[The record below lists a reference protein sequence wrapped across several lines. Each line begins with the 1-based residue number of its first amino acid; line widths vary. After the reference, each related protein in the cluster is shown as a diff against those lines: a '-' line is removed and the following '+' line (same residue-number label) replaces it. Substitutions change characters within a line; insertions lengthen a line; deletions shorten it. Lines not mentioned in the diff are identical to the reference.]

1 MVRFLK
7 KRGKQSIQDGLN
19 AYGTEFLKLNVAVWL
34 LLFFLFFFVVLQHK
48 QDVDYILTLNEFYS
62 QLDELNG
69 ELYEDIT
76 GAEQESSEIMDKRLQ
91 RMRRNL
97 KILKQLKAADNFR
110 RNVDDLND
118 MFDMYAQ
125 NVRHIYECL
134 SKDETENVF
143 SIYGETQEIFN
154 YLNKD
159 FQRIYT
165 QLLNYVEETENRQY
179 IQKLFILG
187 VSVVFFFMLTKNRMK
202 KGKGLVEKIADPVM
216 ELAGI
221 AQKVEEGE
229 LLRDNLKKNT
239 MECDFREISILQHVF
254 ISMLEKLEKQ
264 MREIMEMADLK
275 DQMKEKE
282 LENLRISN
290 ELKNSELKALQMQI
304 NPHFLFNT
312 LNMIAKT
319 AYIENA
325 ESTQL
330 LLECTASLLR
340 YTLDN
345 SMYLV
350 PLEKEIK
357 MLKNY
362 VSIQEN
368 RFDDRIQFLFKLDP
382 SLNQIQVPRLIL
394 QPILENAVIHG
405 VGMKISDG
413 LIEIRTYRRK
423 NQCEVCIS
431 DNGQGM
437 DREELG
443 QVIKRMKEKNNDG
456 KRIGLS
462 NVYMRLRALFG
473 NEADLQIES
482 TLGEG
487 TTVSVLLPLE
497 KDGELYV

>member
-118 MFDMYAQ
+118 MFDIYAQ

-229 LLRDNLKKNT
+229 LLRDNLKKTRWNA
-239 MECDFREISILQHVF
+239 ISERLVF
-254 ISMLEKLEKQ
+254 
-264 MREIMEMADLK
+264 
-275 DQMKEKE
+275 
-282 LENLRISN
+282 
-290 ELKNSELKALQMQI
+290 
-304 NPHFLFNT
+304 
-312 LNMIAKT
+312 
-319 AYIENA
+319 
-325 ESTQL
+325 
-330 LLECTASLLR
+330 C
-340 YTLDN
+340 
-345 SMYLV
+345 SMYLY
-350 PLEKEIK
+350 PCW
-357 MLKNY
+357 KN
-362 VSIQEN
+362 
-368 RFDDRIQFLFKLDP
+368 
-382 SLNQIQVPRLIL
+382 
-394 QPILENAVIHG
+394 
-405 VGMKISDG
+405 
-413 LIEIRTYRRK
+413 
-423 NQCEVCIS
+423 
-431 DNGQGM
+431 
-437 DREELG
+437 
-443 QVIKRMKEKNNDG
+443 
-456 KRIGLS
+456 
-462 NVYMRLRALFG
+462 
-473 NEADLQIES
+473 
-482 TLGEG
+482 
-487 TTVSVLLPLE
+487 
-497 KDGELYV
+497 